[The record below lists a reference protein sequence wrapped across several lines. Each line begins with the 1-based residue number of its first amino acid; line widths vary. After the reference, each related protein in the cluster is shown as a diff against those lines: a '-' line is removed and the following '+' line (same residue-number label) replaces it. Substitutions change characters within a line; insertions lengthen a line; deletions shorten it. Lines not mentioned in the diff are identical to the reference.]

1 MAYVNITVD
10 LWEIYG
16 DLTKREKLELLDWL
30 DEDGLTEIPMDTPP
44 SNSGLMNEEFSRVC
58 GKLAKSY
65 YRMDKEDEETIIKI
79 MKKYE
84 FF

>member
-16 DLTKREKLELLDWL
+16 SLCKREKQELLDWL
-30 DEDGLTEIPMDTPP
+30 DEDGFTEIPMDTPP
-44 SNSGLMNEEFSRVC
+44 EKGGLMNEEFSRVC

>member
-1 MAYVNITVD
+1 MAYVNINVD
-10 LWEIYG
+10 LWEIYES
-16 DLTKREKLELLDWL
+16 LCKREKQELLDWL

-58 GKLAKSY
+58 GKLSKSY
-65 YRMDKEDEETIIKI
+65 YRMSKEDEETIVRI

-84 FF
+84 FY

>member
-1 MAYVNITVD
+1 MAYVNINVD

-16 DLTKREKLELLDWL
+16 DLTKREKLELLEWL
-30 DEDGLTEIPMDTPP
+30 DEDGFTEIPINTPP
-44 SNSGLMNEEFSRVC
+44 EKGGLMNEEFSRVC

-65 YRMDKEDEETIIKI
+65 YRMSKEDEETIVRR

-84 FF
+84 FY

>member
-1 MAYVNITVD
+1 MAYVNINVD

-16 DLTKREKLELLDWL
+16 DLTKREKLELLEWL
-30 DEDGLTEIPMDTPP
+30 DEDGFTEIPINTPP
-44 SNSGLMNEEFSRVC
+44 EKGGLMNEEFSRVC

-65 YRMDKEDEETIIKI
+65 YRMSKEDEETIVRI

-84 FF
+84 FY

>member
-1 MAYVNITVD
+1 MAYVNINVD

-65 YRMDKEDEETIIKI
+65 YRMSKEDEETIVRI